1 MICETNFDLNDTM
14 SSFEVMDSK
23 MDIRM
28 KRFESLIPS
37 KAIEKGILITNR
49 ELTSAEKLALL
60 DESFI

>member
-1 MICETNFDLNDTM
+1 M
-14 SSFEVMDSK
+14 SSFEVMDTK

-28 KRFESLIPS
+28 KRFESLTPQ

-60 DESFI
+60 DETFI